1 MYADVFLLIMSLKAS
16 FLISSPPV
24 KVPNEGRIILFS
36 VTKKHGVLILT
47 PLNLVLITGWKCPLI
62 SVVSSKDDWCLKV
75 IFLI

>member
-47 PLNLVLITGWKCPLI
+47 PLNLVLITG
-62 SVVSSKDDWCLKV
+62 
-75 IFLI
+75 